1 MIRITMAYIKSQGT
15 RPKLKKQRSKTN
27 CPSFVLLTPNS
38 SSILNLKHLRIFFFT
53 LFIMRK
59 YLTLKLFTHH
69 GNQGFTLVTVI
80 FIHYS
85 SSLEFESF
93 IGRSFLTKYFTLISS
108 TYSVRISTGSEG
120 THVNIKAEFPYFN
133 KLM

>member
-1 MIRITMAYIKSQGT
+1 MYWFLNQAIKRLSIPCIIQGENHILNFNFTVIKLMTRMIRITMAYIKSQGT

-93 IGRSFLTKYFTLISS
+93 IGR
-108 TYSVRISTGSEG
+108 
-120 THVNIKAEFPYFN
+120 
-133 KLM
+133 